1 MENGRAYANTSSY
14 DTGAVKQEESK
25 IDSLIRKLDS
35 SLTRMSGHNKLF
47 VDVLEKADGP
57 TITDGSKVSPDLP
70 VGEERYRVLYKL
82 ADLVDLAERQTLLL
96 EKNVYRLR
104 ELI

>member
-1 MENGRAYANTSSY
+1 MENGRVYSEQTKNS
-14 DTGAVKQEESK
+14 TGALKEESRL
-25 IDSLIRKLDS
+25 DNLIRRLDATLNRVS
-35 SLTRMSGHNKLF
+35 EHNKLF
-47 VDVLEKADGP
+47 IDVLEKADGP

-82 ADLVDLAERQTLLL
+82 ADLVDLAERQAHVL

>member
-1 MENGRAYANTSSY
+1 MDSGRPLKY
-14 DTGAVKQEESK
+14 DMKMPEVATEESK
-25 IDSLIRKLDS
+25 LDIIIRKLDAA
-35 SLTRMSGHNKLF
+35 LTRMSEHNKLF
-47 VDVLEKADGP
+47 MDVLEKADGP
-57 TITDGSKVSPDLP
+57 DHADVPKANPDLP

-82 ADLVDLAERQTLLL
+82 ADLVDLAERQTYLL